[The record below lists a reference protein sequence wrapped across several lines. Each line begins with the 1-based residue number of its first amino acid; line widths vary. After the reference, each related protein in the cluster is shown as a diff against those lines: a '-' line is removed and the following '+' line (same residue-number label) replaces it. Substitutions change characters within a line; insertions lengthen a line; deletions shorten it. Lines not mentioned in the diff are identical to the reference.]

1 MAAGEYFTHF
11 NGTLPTG
18 GRMLILLARII
29 AGIVGLMLLYAAFF
43 LHETEEREVQS
54 RIEDWWIAIDDVGK
68 DLHARHVAFMRGIA
82 RVTTAGL
89 DGLFGKRILSL
100 RAISSSALG
109 SLAIFGLF
117 GWSFGMFAHPSSL
130 VQECIDVGIA
140 YFVLLA
146 WMLLLQGLWMLRR
159 FSTALRVIAILVAAL
174 ATYFMWRVEVNAF
187 NDILWYDINI

>member
-1 MAAGEYFTHF
+1 
-11 NGTLPTG
+11 
-18 GRMLILLARII
+18 MLILLARII